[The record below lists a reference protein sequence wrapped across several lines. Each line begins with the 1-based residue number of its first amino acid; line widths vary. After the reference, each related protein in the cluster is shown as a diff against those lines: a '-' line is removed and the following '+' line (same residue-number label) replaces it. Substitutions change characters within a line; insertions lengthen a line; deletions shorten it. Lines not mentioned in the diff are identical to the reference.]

1 MPWIFPAVLC
11 AIFFGGQGVY
21 VRYLHLKKIS
31 GSTVILFSYFLFSLP
46 FLLIPAAHTGF
57 QPILKGFWPVSL
69 LVAAGNVAGFYAYIN
84 ALKFSETS
92 LILPILATSPLFVIP
107 AGILIL
113 GEKPSAEALG
123 AILIIVAGCYILT
136 CGKNLL
142 EPFKKLKEERGI
154 RWAFFT
160 VLVWAVVANLDKI
173 ALAKSSVQ
181 IYPFLVS
188 LEITILA
195 IPVFFKGLKTI
206 TKKNIKF
213 LAVCGLFNAGV
224 FLTHVAALAL
234 TKVPYLISVKRSGVL
249 IGILGGV
256 VFFREKEP
264 VRRIFAAVI
273 ILAGNILLYFNS

>member
-1 MPWIFPAVLC
+1 MTWIFPAVLC
-11 AIFFGGQGVY
+11 AIFFGGQGVF

-31 GSTVILFSYFLFSLP
+31 GTPVILFSYFLFSLP
-46 FLLIPAAHTGF
+46 ILFIPAAEAGF
-57 QPILKGFWPVSL
+57 QPILKGFWPVSF

-84 ALKFSETS
+84 ALKFSEAS
-92 LILPILATSPLFVIP
+92 LVLPVLATSPLFVIP

-113 GEKPSAEALG
+113 GETPAPGALG

-142 EPFKKLKEERGI
+142 EPFKKIKEERGI

-173 ALAKSSVQ
+173 ALAKSSVK

-195 IPVFFKGLKTI
+195 MPVFFKGLQTI
-206 TKKNIKF
+206 TKRNIKF
-213 LAVCGLFNAGV
+213 LIGCGFFNAGV
-224 FLTHVAALAL
+224 FLTHIAALAL
-234 TKVPYLISVKRSGVL
+234 TKVSYLISVKRSGVL
-249 IGILGGV
+249 IGILGGII
-256 VFFREKEP
+256 FFREKEP
-264 VRRIFAAVI
+264 ARRVLAAVI
-273 ILAGNILLYFNS
+273 ILAGNILLYLNS